1 MVRWFVC
8 SYLDRR
14 ILIWTPVL
22 LLFLL
27 INGILILHLIL
38 TICEVTLNNTLKMS
52 SQKNSSSLPSQK
64 GRTWPHV
71 SGPTT
76 IVVFY
81 IIKKNW
87 DASSFFLD
95 DYIRL
100 TDDDSRD
107 ISSDTSSWHLINL
120 HDITQEINHV
130 SCFHYRQNRSSSSRS
145 ILMYWIIPSTSIDG
159 RYHDQKRY
167 GHDRN
172 ICHNSDERLKI
183 SNKS

>member
-38 TICEVTLNNTLKMS
+38 TICEVTLHNTLKMS

-64 GRTWPHV
+64 GRTWSHV
-71 SGPTT
+71 SEPTT

-81 IIKKNW
+81 IILKKLRCIIILFRW
-87 DASSFFLD
+87 LHSSYWRWFKR
-95 DYIRL
+95 YIKRHFIL
-100 TDDDSRD
+100 TSYKLTRHHSR
-107 ISSDTSSWHLINL
+107 NK
-120 HDITQEINHV
+120 
-130 SCFHYRQNRSSSSRS
+130 SRVMFSLSTKS
-145 ILMYWIIPSTSIDG
+145 ILLVEIDP
-159 RYHDQKRY
+159 HVL
-167 GHDRN
+167 N
-172 ICHNSDERLKI
+172 NSKYVNWRKI
-183 SNKS
+183 SWSEAIRTWS

>member
-1 MVRWFVC
+1 MFWWFVC

-14 ILIWTPVL
+14 ILTWTPVL

-27 INGILILHLIL
+27 INGISILHFIL
-38 TICEVTLNNTLKMS
+38 TICEVPDPN
-52 SQKNSSSLPSQK
+52 
-64 GRTWPHV
+64 
-71 SGPTT
+71 T

-81 IIKKNW
+81 IISKNW
-87 DASSFFLD
+87 DTSSFFLD

-100 TDDDSRD
+100 PDDDSRD
-107 ISSDTSSWHLINL
+107 ISSDTSSWNLINL
-120 HDITQEINHV
+120 HDITQETNHV

-167 GHDRN
+167 GHDRT